1 MAKKILYNEAAR
13 KALKA
18 GIDAVAD
25 AVKITIGPRGR
36 NVVLDKGYGSPTIT
50 NDGVSIAKE
59 ITLKDK
65 FENMGAEIAKEV
77 ASKTNDVAGDGTT
90 TATILVQAI
99 VAEGL
104 RQTTMG
110 MNAMGIRFGIEAAAK
125 DIVAALRKI
134 ATPIKSDEEI
144 KQVATISAESP
155 VLGSIIADT
164 IKKVGKDGVVTVE
177 E

>member
-1 MAKKILYNEAAR
+1 MAKVIVFNDEAR
-13 KALKA
+13 KALKR

-50 NDGVSIAKE
+50 NDGVSIARE
-59 ITLKDK
+59 ISLKDK
-65 FENMGAEIAKEV
+65 FENMGAEIIKEV

-90 TATILVQAI
+90 TATILTQAI

-104 RQTTMG
+104 KQTTMG

-125 DIVAALRKI
+125 DVVKALRDFAK
-134 ATPIKSDEEI
+134 PIKSDEEI

-155 VLGSIIADT
+155 
-164 IKKVGKDGVVTVE
+164 
-177 E
+177 